1 MWNLS
6 TGAKLKILG
15 GEAVKQL
22 ALTGT
27 TLAFGDGTGSGSPA
41 RDRITDSGNGLAVF
55 ADYVHDYIGIEGST
69 SNDGCFKILAVAA
82 GYIEIPAGSLSTEVA
97 GDQVILSV
105 HRGGSFQETF
115 RNSVLHLFAVSR
127 PANADTTE
135 GASPLVIISKNG
147 SAFVSGQPANGINF
161 TVDATGNIVITTDPA
176 TDADMVLKGLG
187 LVAGD
192 ALFGRLY
199 ANTVTTG
206 NSTSA
211 VRADGRVGLSGVE
224 INMSAGVGITVGVYA
239 TVTDVEMY
247 V

>member
-6 TGAKLKILG
+6 TGAKLALLG
-15 GEAVKQL
+15 LESVKKLQKT
-22 ALTGT
+22 AI
-27 TLAFGDGTGSGSPA
+27 TLAFEDGTGTGG
-41 RDRITDSGNGLAVF
+41 RDRIVDSGSGLAGF
-55 ADYVHDYIGIEGST
+55 ADYVHDYVGIGGST
-69 SNDGCFKILAVAA
+69 SNNVCVKILAAAA
-82 GYIEIPAGSLSTEVA
+82 GYIEVPAGSFSTEAA

-105 HRGGSFQETF
+105 HRGGSFQEVF

-127 PANADTTE
+127 PADADTTE

-147 SAFVSGQPANGINF
+147 GAFVSGSPTNGINF
-161 TVDATGNIVITTDPA
+161 TVDADGNIVITTDPA
-176 TDADMVLKGLG
+176 TDADMVLKGIG
-187 LVAGD
+187 LVAGN

-199 ANTVTTG
+199 ANTVVTG

>member
-6 TGAKLKILG
+6 TGAKLAILG
-15 GEAVKQL
+15 LGSILKLSKTA
-22 ALTGT
+22 T
-27 TLAFGDGTGSGSPA
+27 TLAFEDGTGTGG
-41 RDRITDSGNGLAVF
+41 RDRITDSGNGLAGF
-55 ADYVHDYIGIEGST
+55 ADYVHDYVGIEGST
-69 SNDGCFKILAVAA
+69 SNDGCFKILAAAA

-105 HRGGSFQETF
+105 HRGGSFQEVF
-115 RNSVLHLFAVSR
+115 RNAVLHLFAVSR
-127 PANADTTE
+127 PADADTTE

-147 SAFVSGQPANGINF
+147 GAFVSGSPTNGINF

-199 ANTVTTG
+199 ANTVVTG

>member
-6 TGAKLKILG
+6 TGAKLALLG
-15 GEAVKQL
+15 LESVKKLQKTAV
-22 ALTGT
+22 
-27 TLAFGDGTGSGSPA
+27 TLAFQDGTGTGG
-41 RDRITDSGNGLAVF
+41 RDRIFDSANGLAGF
-55 ADYVHDYIGIEGST
+55 ADYVHDYVGVGGST
-69 SNDGCFKILAVAA
+69 SNNFCPKILAAAA
-82 GYIEIPAGSLSTEVA
+82 GYIEVPAGTFSTEA
-97 GDQVILSV
+97 EGDQVILSV
-105 HRGGSFQETF
+105 HRGGSFQEVF

-127 PANADTTE
+127 PADADTTE
-135 GASPLVIISKNG
+135 GASPLVIITKDG
-147 SAFVSGQPANGINF
+147 GAFVSGSPTNGINF
-161 TVDATGNIVITTDPA
+161 TVDVDGNVVITTDPA

-199 ANTVTTG
+199 ANTVVTG